1 MICSLLA
8 ALLLAA
14 PAPADE
20 PLKFER
26 IVIDDDFPGGYQVE
40 VVDVNGDKKPDIVA
54 LGGSTLAWY
63 ENPSWKKRIIT
74 KGDLPADIISSA
86 TADLDG
92 DGKAEIAVACDFAMN
107 TPTRGKL
114 VLAVQGPTVDDK
126 WTFKPIGDVP
136 SIHRLRWGDLDGDG
150 KDELI
155 VAPIFG
161 PKAKPPTFDQDT
173 ATLFSLHPQEPP
185 PREDLGTGAGKA
197 GRFRWPGMRAF
208 APRPVIHAIEVAP
221 RRRRFPAGAGPMMG
235 AGGPDK
241 LGGRATVYM
250 ANNLGVTEVGLFH
263 PGAVRED
270 GAVDRIPGASGKAP
284 KRGSSE
290 VHRGFFADNRMFL
303 ATIDPWHG
311 SEVAISI
318 EGPNGAF
325 GTRTVIDNTLDDGH
339 ALWVADVDGD
349 GNDEIFAGHRGKDAR
364 VSVYRFDGKRWSRTV
379 LDPAL
384 TAQDL
389 RGGDIDGD
397 GRPDVVAIGG
407 KSHNVVW
414 FRPLGGKGR

>member
-8 ALLLAA
+8 ALLLAV

-40 VVDVNGDKKPDIVA
+40 VADVNGDKKPDIVA

-63 ENPSWKKRIIT
+63 ENPSWKKRVIT
-74 KGDLPADIISSA
+74 KGNLPSDIISSA

-114 VLAVQGPTVDDK
+114 LLAIQGATPDDK

-136 SIHRLRWGDLDGDG
+136 SIHRLRWGDLDGDY
-150 KDELI
+150 KPELV

-161 PKAKPPTFDQDT
+161 PKAKPPTYDQDP
-173 ATLFSLHPQEPP
+173 AQLIAFE
-185 PREDLGTGAGKA
+185 TGRDPKV
-197 GRFRWPGMRAF
+197 GRWRIIPLAKL
-208 APRPVIHAIEVAP
+208 PVIHAIEIRAAREWTV
-221 RRRRFPAGAGPMMG
+221 
-235 AGGPDK
+235 
-241 LGGRATVYM
+241 GRATGLNASRGSVVFT
-250 ANNLGVTEVGLFH
+250 ADNTGVNSVLYDPTKLTPVSE
-263 PGAVRED
+263 RNC
-270 GAVDRIPGASGKAP
+270 IPGVRGTAP
-284 KRGSSE
+284 NRGSSE
-290 VHRGFFADNRMFL
+290 IHNGKLAGGHPFL

-311 SEVAISI
+311 SEVAVCVADPTLK
-318 EGPNGAF
+318 GLVYGH
-325 GTRTVIDNTLDDGH
+325 RTVLDNTLDDGH
-339 ALWVADVDGD
+339 ALWVADIDGD
-349 GNDEIFAGHRGKDAR
+349 GNDEVFAGHRGKDAR
-364 VSVYRFDGKRWSRTV
+364 VSVYRFDGKKWDRTV
-379 LDPAL
+379 LDPGL